1 MLLRTIA
8 LRLLLGIAT
17 VLAVTLV
24 IFAATNVIPGDA
36 ARAILGRAATPEA
49 VAQLQAEMG
58 LDRPLA
64 VQYLSWL
71 GGLMHLDFGQSLV
84 TRGPVSDLIEPR
96 FRNSILLLCVTAAVA
111 IPLSVVLGVAMA
123 LGKGRAFDNV
133 LNTILIAL
141 AGIPE
146 FIVGIVLIVLL
157 STQVFQILPPTSMVP
172 SGDSVLGHPEIMV
185 LPVMTLVIA
194 ILPYLARL
202 VRSALIDALA
212 SEYVVTA
219 RLKGIPKRQVII
231 RHALR
236 NSLLPAIQGTA
247 LSLGYILGG
256 AVVVEFIFQY
266 PGMGTALRDAV
277 GSRDLLVIQSI
288 VLIFASGY
296 VLFNLAADI
305 LSIVVTP
312 RLRD

>member
-1 MLLRTIA
+1 MLLRTII
-8 LRLLLGIAT
+8 LRLMLGIVT
-17 VLAVTLV
+17 VLAVTIV
-24 IFAATNVIPGDA
+24 IFAATNIIPGDA

-49 VAQLQAEMG
+49 VANLRAEMG

-71 GGLMHLDFGQSLV
+71 QGLAQFDLGQSLV
-84 TRGPVSDLIEPR
+84 THGPVADLIAPR
-96 FRNSILLLCVTAAVA
+96 FQNSLILLCVTALIAV
-111 IPLSVVLGVAMA
+111 PLSMVMGVAMA
-123 LGKGRAFDNV
+123 LTKGRGFDNV
-133 LNTILIAL
+133 VNTVLIML

-146 FIVGIVLIVLL
+146 FIVGILLIVLL
-157 STQVFQILPPTSMVP
+157 STQVFQVLPPTSMVP
-172 SGDSVLGHPEIMV
+172 SGSSVLANPQVLV
-185 LPVMTLVIA
+185 LPVTTLVLA

-202 VRSALIDALA
+202 VRAALIDAMT
-212 SEYVVTA
+212 SEYVVVA
-219 RLKGIPKRQVII
+219 RLKGVPETQVII

-236 NSLLPAIQGTA
+236 NSLLPAIQATA

-277 GSRDLLVIQSI
+277 GSRDLFVIQAV
-288 VLIFASGY
+288 VLVFATGY
-296 VLFNLAADI
+296 VIFNLAADV

>member
-1 MLLRTIA
+1 MLLRTII
-8 LRLLLGIAT
+8 LRLMLGIVT
-17 VLAVTLV
+17 VLAVTIV
-24 IFAATNVIPGDA
+24 IFAATNIIPGDA

-49 VAQLQAEMG
+49 VANLRAEMG

-64 VQYLSWL
+64 IQYLSWL
-71 GGLMHLDFGQSLV
+71 QGLAQFDLGQSLV
-84 TRGPVSDLIEPR
+84 THGPVADLIAPR
-96 FRNSILLLCVTAAVA
+96 FQNSLILLCVTALIAV
-111 IPLSVVLGVAMA
+111 PLSMVMGVAMA
-123 LGKGRAFDNV
+123 LTKGRGFDNV
-133 LNTILIAL
+133 VNTVLIML

-146 FIVGIVLIVLL
+146 FIVGILLIVLL

-172 SGDSVLGHPEIMV
+172 SGSSVLANPQVLV
-185 LPVMTLVIA
+185 LPVTTLVLA

-202 VRSALIDALA
+202 VRAALIDAMT
-212 SEYVVTA
+212 SEYVVVA
-219 RLKGIPKRQVII
+219 RLKGVPETQVII

-236 NSLLPAIQGTA
+236 NSLLPAIQATA

-277 GSRDLLVIQSI
+277 GSRDLFVIQAV
-288 VLIFASGY
+288 VLVFATGY
-296 VLFNLAADI
+296 VIFNLAADV

>member
-1 MLLRTIA
+1 LLLRTIA

-219 RLKGIPKRQVII
+219 RLKGIPERQVII

>member
-1 MLLRTIA
+1 MLWRTIA
-8 LRLLLGIAT
+8 VRLSLGLLT
-17 VLAVTLV
+17 VLAVTIV
-24 IFAATNVIPGDA
+24 IFVATNIIPGDA

-49 VAQLQAEMG
+49 VASLRAEMG

-71 GGLMHLDFGQSLV
+71 KGLFQLDLGQSLV
-84 TRGPVSDLIEPR
+84 THGPVSDLIAPR
-96 FRNSILLLCVTAAVA
+96 FRNSLLLLCVTALIAVPVSLA
-111 IPLSVVLGVAMA
+111 AGVAMA
-123 LGKGRAFDNV
+123 LTKGRSFDNFA
-133 LNTILIAL
+133 NTGLIML

-146 FIVGIVLIVLL
+146 FIVGVLLIVLL

-172 SGDSVLGHPEIMV
+172 SGSSILSSPQVLV
-185 LPVMTLVIA
+185 LPVATLVLA

-202 VRSALIDALA
+202 VRSALIDAMA
-212 SEYVVTA
+212 SEYVVIA
-219 RLKGIPKRQVII
+219 RLKGVPEAQVII

-236 NSLLPAIQGTA
+236 NSLLPAIQATA
-247 LSLGYILGG
+247 LSLGYVLGG

-277 GSRDLLVIQSI
+277 GSRDLFVIQAV
-288 VLIFASGY
+288 VLVFATGY
-296 VLFNLAADI
+296 VIFNLAADV

-312 RLRD
+312 TLRD

>member
-1 MLLRTIA
+1 MLWRTIG
-8 LRLLLGIAT
+8 LRLLLGGAT
-17 VLAVTLV
+17 VLAVTVL
-24 IFAATNVIPGDA
+24 IFAATNVLPGDA

-49 VAQLQAEMG
+49 VAKLQAEMG
-58 LDRPLA
+58 LDRPLV

-71 GGLMHLDFGQSLV
+71 GGMAHLDMGRSLV
-84 TRGPVSDLIEPR
+84 TRGPVVDLIAPR
-96 FRNSILLLCVTAAVA
+96 FGNSLILLCLTSA
-111 IPLSVVLGVAMA
+111 IVLPLSLATGIAMA
-123 LGKGRAFDNV
+123 LTKGRGFDNV
-133 LNTILIAL
+133 VNTVLIAL

-157 STQVFQILPPTSMVP
+157 STQVLSVLPPTSMVP
-172 SGDSVLGHPEIMV
+172 SGQTVLGNPQVLV
-185 LPVMTLVIA
+185 LPVMTLALA
-194 ILPYLARL
+194 ILPYLSRL

-219 RLKGIPKRQVII
+219 RLKGLPERQVIV

-236 NSLLPAIQGTA
+236 NSLLPAIQASA

-277 GSRDLLVIQSI
+277 GSRDLLVIQAV
-288 VLIFASGY
+288 VLIFACGY
-296 VLFNLAADI
+296 VLFNLAADV
-305 LSIVVTP
+305 LSIIVTP
-312 RLRD
+312 RLRG

>member
-219 RLKGIPKRQVII
+219 RLKGIPERQVII

>member
-1 MLLRTIA
+1 MLLRTIL
-8 LRLLLGIAT
+8 LRLLLG
-17 VLAVTLV
+17 AVTVIAVTIV
-24 IFAATNVIPGDA
+24 IFAATNIIPGDA

-49 VAQLQAEMG
+49 VAKLQAEMG
-58 LDRPLA
+58 LDRPLV
-64 VQYLSWL
+64 VQYASWVA
-71 GGLMHLDFGQSLV
+71 GLLQFDFGNSLV
-84 TRGPVSDLIEPR
+84 TRGPVIDLIGPR
-96 FRNSILLLCVTAAVA
+96 FSNSILLLCITSAVA
-111 IPLSVVLGVAMA
+111 IPLSLIMGVAMA
-123 LGKGRAFDNV
+123 LTKGNTFDN
-133 LNTILIAL
+133 LANTAMIAL

-146 FIVGIVLIVLL
+146 FIVGILLIVLL
-157 STQVFQILPPTSMVP
+157 STQVLQILPPTSMVP
-172 SGDSVLGHPEIMV
+172 SGSTIWQNPEILV
-185 LPVMTLVIA
+185 LPVMTLVLA
-194 ILPYLARL
+194 ILPYLSRL
-202 VRSALIDALA
+202 VRSALVDAMA

-219 RLKGIPKRQVII
+219 RLKGLPESQVII

-277 GSRDLLVIQSI
+277 GSRDLLVIQTI